1 MTGTSHF
8 ATFAEARSTGLL
20 ALLAAQSHGLPQSA
34 RGLCVFLPCFH
45 GGRRSGH
52 KYLAPCESVVT
63 LSIDGRLSGWS
74 RSLRSAARLCESLRL
89 SGYVSSTVL
98 RNLPLHGGV
107 FSVLMAY
114 NVKRVVVSTGVPAD
128 FLAVSIV
135 QSVKEAHMFLYP
147 VSV

>member
-1 MTGTSHF
+1 MTRTSHF
-8 ATFAEARSTGLL
+8 ATFAEARSTHL
-20 ALLAAQSHGLPQSA
+20 ALLAAETHGLPQSA

-98 RNLPLHGGV
+98 RNLSLDSSV
-107 FSVLMAY
+107 LSVLMAY
-114 NVKRVVVSTGVPAD
+114 NIKRVVVSPGVPSNL
-128 FLAVSIV
+128 LAVSVV
-135 QSVKEAHMFLYP
+135 QPVEEAHLFLYP